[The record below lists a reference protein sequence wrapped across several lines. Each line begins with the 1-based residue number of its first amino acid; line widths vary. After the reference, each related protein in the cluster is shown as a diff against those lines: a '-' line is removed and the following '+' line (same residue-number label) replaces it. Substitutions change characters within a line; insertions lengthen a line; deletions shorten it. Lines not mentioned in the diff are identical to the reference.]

1 MVLVAADTSGKHG
14 SVALVRAEA
23 DPQVHSPRI
32 QKFESLEV
40 VPLQGGSFSAELVP
54 QITGLLGRHSVNK
67 ADVDG
72 FVIIS
77 GPGSFTGLRVGL
89 AAVKGLAE
97 VLRKPIAAISLLEV
111 LARAANHN
119 GRVWSAIDAGR
130 HEVYLGEYDFL
141 RGDPCVS
148 EQLIAQEELVATLRS
163 NLGSLFVTPDKS
175 IAAVVEEHGLAVVV
189 VEWPQSDFIAR
200 IGLEK
205 ILAGNTVSPGD
216 LDANYI
222 RRSDAEIFSKPRGQ
236 S

>member
-14 SVALVRAEA
+14 SVAVVRVEV
-23 DPQVHSPRI
+23 DQQSHPPKI
-32 QKFESLEV
+32 QKFELLEA
-40 VPLQGGSFSAELVP
+40 VPLQGGTFSAELVP
-54 QITGLLGRHSVNK
+54 QISGLLGRHSIKKNE
-67 ADVDG
+67 VDG
-72 FVIIS
+72 LVVIS

-89 AAVKGLAE
+89 AAIKGLAE
-97 VLRKPIAAISLLEV
+97 VLGRPIAAVSLLEA

-130 HEVYLGEYDFL
+130 HEVYLGDYDFL
-141 RGDPCVS
+141 RDDSCVS

-175 IAAVVEEHGLAVVV
+175 IASLVEEHGLPVLV
-189 VEWPQSDFIAR
+189 VEWPRADFIAR

-205 ILAGNTVSPGD
+205 ILAGKTVSPGD

-222 RRSDAEIFSKPRGQ
+222 RRSDAEIFSKPRRQ
-236 S
+236 